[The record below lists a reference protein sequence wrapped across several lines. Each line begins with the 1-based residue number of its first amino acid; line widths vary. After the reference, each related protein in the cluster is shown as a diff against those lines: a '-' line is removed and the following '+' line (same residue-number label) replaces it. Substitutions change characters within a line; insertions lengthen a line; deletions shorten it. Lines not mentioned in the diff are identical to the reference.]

1 MDSTRFNDIAPLPDN
16 VVKYAINDLL
26 EDPGFKHAVGYV
38 IPNIDW
44 EEFSATMRSFKS
56 REDFQSNMISPVMW
70 ALAAKVTDGLDG
82 EGWENL
88 EKDKAYT
95 ILTNHRDIVLDSAFL
110 NILMVKYG
118 YPTTEIAIGDNL
130 LIHPWI
136 ETLVRLNKSFI
147 VRRGVSVRQMLEV
160 SKHLSAYIH
169 YAVNEKKSSV
179 WMAQREGR
187 AKDANDKTQESVLKM
202 LSLAPEG
209 GNFIDN
215 LKDANVL
222 PVSISYE
229 YDPCDYLKAQE
240 FQLKRDV
247 PGFKKSKRDDLFS
260 METGILGDKGQVY
273 IHFGKNINDSLD
285 KIREV
290 ESDKRVQVEMACK
303 AIDHQ
308 IYSNYKIFPCNYIA
322 YEMLYNENRFND
334 KYTSQDKEKF
344 EAYLEKQ
351 LDKVEI
357 PKKDQDINFLKSK
370 ILEMY
375 SNTLKNHM
383 KTVNL

>member
-1 MDSTRFNDIAPLPDN
+1 MENMIYNDIAPLADN
-16 VVKYAINDLL
+16 EVHNAITQLL

-44 EEFSATMRSFKS
+44 DAFCETMLSFKS

-70 ALAAKVTDGLDG
+70 ALAAKVTKGLEGD
-82 EGWENL
+82 GWENM
-88 EKDKAYT
+88 EKDKAYS

-110 NILMVKYG
+110 NILMVKNG

-160 SKHLSAYIH
+160 SKHLSGYIH
-169 YAVNEKKSSV
+169 YAINEKKSSI

-187 AKDANDKTQESVLKM
+187 AKDANDRTQESVLKM

-209 GNFIDN
+209 GSFIDN
-215 LKDANVL
+215 LMDANVL

-240 FQLKRDV
+240 FQLKRDN
-247 PGFKKSKRDDLFS
+247 PEFKKSQRDDLFS
-260 METGILGDKGQVY
+260 METGILGDKGRVFFR
-273 IHFGKNINDSLD
+273 FGKCINEELEHI
-285 KIREV
+285 KAT
-290 ESDKRVQVEMACK
+290 ESDKRIQATMACK
-303 AIDHQ
+303 AIDKQ
-308 IYSNYKIFPCNYIA
+308 IYTNYELFPCNYIA
-322 YEMLYNENRFND
+322 YEMLYNENRFTD
-334 KYTSQDKEKF
+334 KYTVEDKKNF
-344 EAYLEKQ
+344 EDYLAGQ
-351 LDKVEI
+351 LQKVEI
-357 PKKDQDINFLKSK
+357 PKKEQDIDFLKSK
-370 ILEMY
+370 ILTMY
-375 SNTLKNHM
+375 SNTLKNHL
-383 KTVNL
+383 KTLEE